1 MGCGAPRAPGW
12 FSQTCHPLWKHK
24 VPNEDVECLLQ
35 KRKYKYSRHTNS
47 TQTQPKNGWVCQSCH
62 PLEES
67 NRHGPVRRAS
77 RLMSVRAWPRF
88 ASQLWTSER
97 HRQTTWECMW
107 LCQTLGGRSTHF
119 GMFCFVARCRFS
131 VFFAN
136 YAETH
141 RCQWYRLFMWLLTSE
156 WYTTTL
162 SPANNINDDCGSK
175 VFEDWNHS

>member
-47 TQTQPKNGWVCQSCH
+47 TQNQPKNDWIFQSCH
-62 PLEES
+62 PLWES
-67 NRHGPVRRAS
+67 NRNGPVRRAS

-88 ASQLWTSER
+88 ASQLWTSAR
-97 HRQTTWECMW
+97 HRQTTWEFV
-107 LCQTLGGRSTHF
+107 TLKHTWWSNYPF
-119 GMFCFVARCRFS
+119 WYVLFCCTLSFLS
-131 VFFAN
+131 FFAN
-136 YAETH
+136 YAEIH

-175 VFEDWNHS
+175 VFEDWNHN